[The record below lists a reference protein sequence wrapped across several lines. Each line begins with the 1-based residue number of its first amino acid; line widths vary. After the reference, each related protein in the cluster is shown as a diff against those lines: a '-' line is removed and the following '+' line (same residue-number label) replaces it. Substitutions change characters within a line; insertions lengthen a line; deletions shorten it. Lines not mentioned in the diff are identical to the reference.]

1 MDTHSSTR
9 HAIESPYAWAR
20 LGVSLLLMTIGGCGM
35 YSVAV
40 VLPRLAAEFN
50 AARGDVS
57 LPYTLTMIGFGFG
70 GILMGRL
77 SDRFGVMVPVLV
89 GTVGLGTGFIA
100 AGLAPNLWLFI
111 AAQGALIGFFGS
123 SATFV
128 PLVADTSQWFTRRR
142 GIAVAICMSGNYAAG
157 TVWPPILQHFIDT
170 AGWRATYI
178 GVGVFCLVAM
188 APLAL
193 FLRPRPPDAAAPDAP
208 IMPAHG
214 PVAAAPFGAPA
225 RFLARRVAGVAVRCG
240 RGLLCRD
247 VDAARSTSSPI
258 AATWGS
264 APRAARRCCR

>member
-1 MDTHSSTR
+1 MDMHSSSR

-50 AARGDVS
+50 AARADVS

-89 GTVGLGTGFIA
+89 GTVGLGAGFIA
-100 AGLAPNLWLFI
+100 AGWATSLWLFI

-178 GVGVFCLVAM
+178 GVGVFCLPPDRLQPFLKHATARRGRGRTGIPGG
-188 APLAL
+188 APRVGDGVIESGDRTVFARVRPLKHDPGRMHRHRRDD
-193 FLRPRPPDAAAPDAP
+193 RPRVARQVR
-208 IMPAHG
+208 HG
-214 PVAAAPFGAPA
+214 H
-225 RFLARRVAGVAVRCG
+225 
-240 RGLLCRD
+240 
-247 VDAARSTSSPI
+247 
-258 AATWGS
+258 
-264 APRAARRCCR
+264 

>member
-1 MDTHSSTR
+1 MDTHDFTR
-9 HAIESPYAWAR
+9 REIESAYAWAR

-100 AGLAPNLWLFI
+100 AGWATSLWLFI

-142 GIAVAICMSGNYAAG
+142 GIAVAICMSGNYVAG

-170 AGWRATYI
+170 AGWRAAYT
-178 GVGVFCLVAM
+178 GVGVFCLFAM
-188 APLAL
+188 LPLA
-193 FLRPRPPDAAAPDAP
+193 FVLRRRLPDADFTDGSNA
-208 IMPAHG
+208 PAHG
-214 PVAAAPFGAPA
+214 LPVAAAPSERPLGFSPA
-225 RFLARRVAGVAVRCG
+225 ALQA
-240 RGLLCRD
+240 LLC
-247 VDAARSTSSPI
+247 V
-258 AATWGS
+258 
-264 APRAARRCCR
+264 